1 MKNLCTFLVFSFIL
15 IFCNACKKEDVQEV
29 NFNVSVTKNLYNVKD
44 TVQFNMEGNP
54 DVITF
59 YSGEPG
65 RNFDYKDR
73 TLRTDGVFKLG
84 FQIRCDDP
92 TGFVAMENKNFKVL
106 VSNNFPGTYSTAAD
120 LNLAG
125 SQDSAMVNKA
135 SWIDITS
142 RFSLPNT
149 TSGTIATFYTVT
161 ADLSDIA
168 KTSVN
173 PIYIAFK
180 CDGKPF
186 GSLGANGITI
196 GSLSLSSSYADG
208 TVANYNVLPG
218 GTISTTWKILKLA
231 NASNSWA
238 TSSTQLKFTSAA
250 TSDYSEDWAI
260 SNGFSP
266 SIAIPDVAVPLKN
279 ITNKP
284 ISSFKYKFP
293 KAGDY
298 KVVFMAS
305 NNRPNSIKPVIK
317 EIYLTINP

>member
-1 MKNLCTFLVFSFIL
+1 MKKIFSILSLIVFAFSACQKDEAPDFTFDIKTDKRIYS
-15 IFCNACKKEDVQEV
+15 
-29 NFNVSVTKNLYNVKD
+29 VSD
-44 TVQFNMEGNP
+44 TVQFNITGNP

-73 TLRTDGVFKLG
+73 TIRTDGVFKLG
-84 FQIRCDDP
+84 FQIRFDDP
-92 TGFVAMENKNFKVL
+92 SGFSAIANNNFKIL
-106 VSNNFPGTYSTAAD
+106 VSNNYLASYSTSAD
-120 LNLAG
+120 LNIAA

-135 SWIDITS
+135 TWIDVTS
-142 RFSLPNT
+142 RFALPST
-149 TSGTIATFYTVT
+149 GTVSTFYTVL

-173 PIYIAFK
+173 PLYIAFK
-180 CDGKPF
+180 CDGNSF
-186 GSLGANGITI
+186 GALGANGITI

-218 GTISTTWKILKLA
+218 GTISTTWKVLKLA
-231 NASNSWA
+231 NAANSWA
-238 TSSTQLKFTSAA
+238 TSSTQLKFTSALTTA
-250 TSDYSEDWAI
+250 YSEDWAI
-260 SNGFSP
+260 SNGFTP
-266 SIAIPDVAVPLKN
+266 SLAIPDVAVPIKN
-279 ITNKP
+279 ITNKALTLY
-284 ISSFKYKFP
+284 KYKFN

-305 NNRPNSIKPVIK
+305 NNRANSIKPKIK

>member
-1 MKNLCTFLVFSFIL
+1 MKKIYSFLVLIVISF
-15 IFCNACKKEDVQEV
+15 NACQKEEAPDV
-29 NFNVSVTKNLYNVKD
+29 NFDVTVDNNIHSLAD
-44 TVQFNMEGNP
+44 TVQFNFTGNP

-73 TLRTDGVFKLG
+73 TIRTDGIFKLG

-92 TGFVAMENKNFKVL
+92 TGFTAIANNNFKVL
-106 VSNNFPGTYSTAAD
+106 VSNNYLASYSTASDINVA
-120 LNLAG
+120 A

-135 SWIDITS
+135 TWIDVTS
-142 RFSLPNT
+142 RFSLPST
-149 TSGTIATFYTVT
+149 GTISTFYTVL

-168 KTSVN
+168 RTSVN
-173 PIYIAFK
+173 PLYIAFK
-180 CDGKPF
+180 CDGNSF

-196 GSLSLSSSYADG
+196 GSLSLSSAYADG
-208 TVANYNVLPG
+208 TVANYNVVPG
-218 GTISTTWKILKLA
+218 GTVSTTWKILKLA
-231 NASNSWA
+231 NTANSWA

-250 TSDYSEDWAI
+250 TSVYSEDWAI

-266 SIAIPDVAVPLKN
+266 SLAIPDVAVPIKN

-284 ISSFKYKFP
+284 ISSYRYKFP

-305 NNRPNSIKPVIK
+305 NNRANSIKPKIK